1 MNNDDDLLETNRFI
15 TGVDVNLDGENPY
28 LNTEA
33 SYKNFLKT
41 NFKVDVDNYIK
52 DDLLRRETYDDLL
65 DEEEW
70 ENDDKTIEKKLVKQ
84 KKLEEAIDNSQEQ
97 LQTLSKIYHNLECTR
112 FERKFEK
119 R

>member
-41 NFKVDVDNYIK
+41 NFKVDVDNEIK
-52 DDLLRRETYDDLL
+52 DDLLRRETYDELL
-65 DEEEW
+65 DEERR
-70 ENDDKTIEKKLVKQ
+70 DPLKL
-84 KKLEEAIDNSQEQ
+84 LI
-97 LQTLSKIYHNLECTR
+97 LLTLILV
-112 FERKFEK
+112 
-119 R
+119 